1 LVMKEEQSDSR
12 PIPEKAK
19 SRWRTPR
26 YFVVP
31 LLLLISLLGGLIAG
45 YVIVG
50 KQGLAGVFE
59 WKTWQH
65 VIDLIFAP

>member
-1 LVMKEEQSDSR
+1 MKEEQSDSR
-12 PIPEKAK
+12 RAPEKTK
-19 SRWRTPR
+19 SRWRTAR

-31 LLLLISLLGGLIAG
+31 LLLLFSLLGGLIVG

>member
-1 LVMKEEQSDSR
+1 MVMKEEQPNSR
-12 PIPEKAK
+12 PVPEKAK
-19 SRWRTPR
+19 SRWRIAR
-26 YFVVP
+26 YFVIP
-31 LLLLISLLGGLIAG
+31 LLLLFSLLGGLIAG

>member
-1 LVMKEEQSDSR
+1 MVMKEEQSDSR
-12 PIPEKAK
+12 PVPAKIK
-19 SRWRTPR
+19 SRWRSAR
-26 YFVVP
+26 YLIVP
-31 LLLLISLLGGLIAG
+31 LLLLFSLLGGLITG

>member
-1 LVMKEEQSDSR
+1 MKEEQSDSR
-12 PIPEKAK
+12 LVPEKTK
-19 SRWRTPR
+19 SRWRTAR

-31 LLLLISLLGGLIAG
+31 LLLLFSLLGGLIAG

-50 KQGLAGVFE
+50 KQGLSGVFE

>member
-1 LVMKEEQSDSR
+1 MKEEQSDSR
-12 PIPEKAK
+12 PVPEMTK
-19 SRWRTPR
+19 SRWRTAR

-31 LLLLISLLGGLIAG
+31 LLLLFSLLGGLIAG

>member
-1 LVMKEEQSDSR
+1 MKEEQSDSR
-12 PIPEKAK
+12 PVPEKTK
-19 SRWRTPR
+19 SRWRTAR

-31 LLLLISLLGGLIAG
+31 LLLLFSLLGGLIAG

-50 KQGLAGVFE
+50 KQGLSGVFE

>member
-1 LVMKEEQSDSR
+1 MVMKEEQSDSR
-12 PIPEKAK
+12 RVPEKTK
-19 SRWRTPR
+19 SRWRTAR

-31 LLLLISLLGGLIAG
+31 LLLLFSLLGGLIAG

>member
-1 LVMKEEQSDSR
+1 MKEEQSDPRSV
-12 PIPEKAK
+12 PEKTK
-19 SRWRTPR
+19 SRWRTAR
-26 YFVVP
+26 YSVVP
-31 LLLLISLLGGLIAG
+31 LLLFISLLGGLIAG